1 MYDVVVVGGG
11 IGGLTT
17 AALLSARG
25 VKTCLLERQSQV
37 GGCIGKVEFA
47 GYEFEPGM
55 GLYTS
60 WGTGEIYDQIF
71 AELSSTPPQA
81 MLIDSDYVIRFDN
94 DIALKKVAGAF
105 DEELRKAFPDCAQAA
120 VDFYTIVSR
129 ISQARALRA
138 SSVRSTGFLSRTFKR
153 LRPESQLPD
162 DLVAAETRTAHSFA
176 SNTSPRFQR
185 FIDAQLQALLHT
197 SIDRC
202 TFLQACS
209 VLSLLRC
216 DLYSLAGGISALADA
231 LADAI
236 RLTGGVVRFNAPVLR
251 LAYDDKGMAVGV
263 DLLSG
268 ERVFAK
274 HAIISNLTV
283 WDTYGKMVGLN
294 RTPSTIKTEL
304 GKLETRGAYV
314 IYAAVEESAAARL
327 PARNFLV
334 ALEKD
339 SVEQNISDEITF
351 SIGQRSL
358 EGKWPATIK
367 AATDV
372 APWFSFQTTE
382 EDYEARDQQ
391 TLEALWA
398 RLHSAVPELGAGIEV
413 IETANP
419 RTYYD
424 QTRRKLGMV
433 MSLEKPPG
441 FAGMVDSMET
451 SIPNLFIVGDT
462 VTPGFGIS
470 SVAYSALQLAD
481 QLTK

>member
-11 IGGLTT
+11 IGGLTA

-25 VKTCLLERQSQV
+25 VKTCLLERQSQA
-37 GGCIGKVEFA
+37 GGCIGKIEFS
-47 GYEFEPGM
+47 GYDFEPGM

-60 WGTGEIYDQIF
+60 WGGGDIYDQIF
-71 AELSSTPPQA
+71 AELPTRQPQA
-81 MLIDSDYVIRFDN
+81 MLIDSDYVIRFDS
-94 DIALKKVAGAF
+94 DIALKKETAAF
-105 DEELRKAFPDCAQAA
+105 DEQLRTAFPDCAQAA
-120 VDFYTIVSR
+120 VDFYQLVSR
-129 ISQARALRA
+129 SSQASSLRA
-138 SSVRSTGFLSRTFKR
+138 SSVRSSGFLSKAFKR
-153 LRPESQLPD
+153 LRPKSQLPD
-162 DLVAAETRTAHSFA
+162 DFVAAETRTALSLA
-176 SNTSPRFQR
+176 SDTSPRFQR
-185 FIDAQLQALLHT
+185 FIDAQLQAFLHT

-202 TFLQACS
+202 PFLQACGA
-209 VLSLLRC
+209 LSLPRC
-216 DLYSLAGGISALADA
+216 DLYSIAGGISALAET
-231 LADAI
+231 LAEAI
-236 RLTGGVVRFNAPVLR
+236 RLTGGLVRFNTPVLR
-251 LAYDDKGMAVGV
+251 LAYDDKGTAVGV

-283 WDTYGKMVGLN
+283 WDTYGKLVGLN

-304 GKLETRGAYV
+304 AKLETRGAYV

-334 ALEKD
+334 ALDKD
-339 SVEQNISDEITF
+339 SAEQNISDEITF

-367 AATDV
+367 AATEV
-372 APWFSFQTTE
+372 APWFSFQTSE

-419 RTYYD
+419 RIYYD

-433 MSLEKPPG
+433 MGLEKPPH
-441 FAGMVDSMET
+441 FAGLNPHET
-451 SIPNLFIVGDT
+451 CIPNLFMVGDT
-462 VTPGFGIS
+462 VTSEFGIS
-470 SVAYSALQLAD
+470 AVAQSAFKLAN
-481 QLTK
+481 QLTN

>member
-11 IGGLTT
+11 IGGLTA

-25 VKTCLLERQSQV
+25 VKTCLLERQSQG
-37 GGCIGKVEFA
+37 GGCIGKVEFS

-60 WGTGEIYDQIF
+60 WGAGEIYDQIF
-71 AELSSTPPQA
+71 DELPATRPQA
-81 MLIDSDYVIRFDN
+81 VLIDSEYLIRFVN
-94 DIALKKVAGAF
+94 DIALKKEPAAF

-120 VDFYTIVSR
+120 VGFYQRVSQLT
-129 ISQARALRA
+129 QASALRG
-138 SSVRSTGFLSRTFKR
+138 SVRSSGFLSKAFKR
-153 LRPESQLPD
+153 LRPESRLPD
-162 DLVAAETRTAHSFA
+162 KLVAAETRTALSFA
-176 SNTSPRFQR
+176 SGTSPRFQR
-185 FIDAQLQALLHT
+185 FIDAQLQAFLHT
-197 SIDRC
+197 SIERC
-202 TFLQACS
+202 SFLQACS
-209 VLSLLRC
+209 ALSLPRH
-216 DLYSLAGGISALADA
+216 DLYSIGGGISALADS
-231 LADAI
+231 LAEAI
-236 RLTGGVVRFNAPVLR
+236 KLTGGLVRFNTPVLR
-251 LAYDDKGMAVGV
+251 LAYDDKGTAVGV

-268 ERVFAK
+268 ERVFAR
-274 HAIISNLTV
+274 HAIISNLTL
-283 WDTYGKMVGLN
+283 WDTYGKLVGLN
-294 RTPSTIKTEL
+294 KTPSIVKAEL
-304 GKLETRGAYV
+304 AKLETRGAYV

-339 SVEQNISDEITF
+339 SAEVNISDEITF
-351 SIGQRSL
+351 SFGQRSV

-367 AATDV
+367 ATTDV
-372 APWFSFQTTE
+372 APWFSFQTSE

-391 TLEALWA
+391 TLEAVWA
-398 RLHSAVPELGAGIEV
+398 RLHSAVPELGGEIEV

-433 MSLEKPPG
+433 MGLEKYPR
-441 FAGMVDSMET
+441 FAGMDDSMDT

-462 VTPGFGIS
+462 VTPGFGVS